1 MQRLRT
7 ITDAFRCVKEA
18 DPQTALT
25 PTALRRLVLSGDIP
39 STRIGTKRLITLE
52 AVDEYF
58 WSGPH
63 AESTEPSRGTIRR
76 VEV

>member
-1 MQRLRT
+1 MQKLRT
-7 ITDAFRCVKEA
+7 IREAFRCVKEA

-52 AVDEYF
+52 SLEKYF
-58 WSGPH
+58 CPEPQQLSI
-63 AESTEPSRGTIRR
+63 EPSRGTIRH